1 MSTSVNSVIH
11 RGLPRLIATKIKVF
25 VFLYKG
31 NLPRDRSIIKQ
42 YNLRHIL
49 PSSAPSFIPN
59 PNSNLG
65 AEVVLLSHFP
75 DDDDDDDHP
84 E

>member
-1 MSTSVNSVIH
+1 MSNKSDCTVKVKVDYWGFI
-11 RGLPRLIATKIKVF
+11 KI
-25 VFLYKG
+25 
-31 NLPRDRSIIKQ
+31 
-42 YNLRHIL
+42 IL

-59 PNSNLG
+59 PNLG

-75 DDDDDDDHP
+75 DDDGAAAAAAADDDHP